1 MSVMTLKEL
10 SDHPERASEEDL
22 KALAESVRLIKEM
35 GKSVEPLINGVT
47 LESGRTKEEIAYG
60 YYVDTM
66 LMAAILESFTMVKE
80 QEYKDISKFVFNC
93 TDKVFFWDMP
103 VTTYYSCLAKL
114 CAIGLLKLTKED
126 KYNPTF
132 VVTDEGLE
140 AIRQQTYSNLAQAA
154 LFNLQTQRLNDK
166 ALDMSRRTVR
176 QNWMML
182 IVAVAS
188 AIAAFVSVFFPLIN

>member
-1 MSVMTLKEL
+1 MSKLVILGLVK
-10 SDHPERASEEDL
+10 
-22 KALAESVRLIKEM
+22 
-35 GKSVEPLINGVT
+35 VT
-47 LESGRTKEEIAYG
+47 E
-60 YYVDTM
+60 
-66 LMAAILESFTMVKE
+66 
-80 QEYKDISKFVFNC
+80 
-93 TDKVFFWDMP
+93 
-103 VTTYYSCLAKL
+103 
-114 CAIGLLKLTKED
+114 ED